1 MKRVRS
7 QRIGILGGT
16 FNPIH
21 IGHLLIAQDAM
32 EQAQLDRVVFIPD
45 AHPPHKSVA
54 GLVSSRRRLH
64 MVKLAIRGDHR
75 FVVDDIEIRRGGKSY
90 AVDTVTEL
98 KHRWPH
104 AELFFIIGTDS
115 LQELHL
121 WRDIE
126 RLAAQCTFLVLAR
139 PGCAWNRP
147 RLRRSIHW
155 QLVRGHPYDIAS
167 RDIRARIA
175 RRQSIR
181 YLVPDA
187 VLNYIERK
195 KLYR

>member
-21 IGHLLIAQDAM
+21 LGHLLIAQDAM
-32 EQAQLDRVVFIPD
+32 EQAQLDSVVFIPD
-45 AHPPHKSVA
+45 AHPAHKSA
-54 GLVSSRRRLH
+54 ASLVPSRHRLH
-64 MVKLAIRGDHR
+64 MVKLAIRGDDR
-75 FVVDDIEIRRGGKSY
+75 FIVDDIEIRRGGKSY

-98 KHRWPH
+98 KRRWPD
-104 AELFFIIGTDS
+104 AELFFIIGSDS
-115 LQELHL
+115 LQELRL

-139 PGCAWNRP
+139 PVCERNRP
-147 RLRRSIHW
+147 RLRRSIRW
-155 QLVRGHPYDIAS
+155 QLVRGHPCDIAS

-175 RRQSIR
+175 RGQSIR
-181 YLVPDA
+181 YLVPDT

>member
-21 IGHLLIAQDAM
+21 LGHLLIAQDAM
-32 EQAQLDRVVFIPD
+32 EQAQLDSVVFIPD
-45 AHPPHKSVA
+45 AHPAHKSA
-54 GLVSSRRRLH
+54 ASLVPSRHRLH
-64 MVKLAIRGDHR
+64 MVKLAIRGDDR
-75 FVVDDIEIRRGGKSY
+75 FIVDDIEIRRGGKSY

-98 KHRWPH
+98 KRRWPD
-104 AELFFIIGTDS
+104 AELFFIIGSDS
-115 LQELHL
+115 LQELRL

-139 PGCAWNRP
+139 PVCERNRP
-147 RLRRSIHW
+147 RLRRSIRW
-155 QLVRGHPYDIAS
+155 QLVRGHPCDIAS

-175 RRQSIR
+175 RGQSIR
-181 YLVPDA
+181 YLVPDT

-195 KLYR
+195 KLYL